1 MIAIIQLFITEPI
14 KIHGNGVDFFKFNY
28 KTWNI
33 LWCDHNC
40 NFIFIITE
48 VSSKVRKLNYKHK
61 LWEKMINLKKVSL
74 ASSVLSQ
81 LHKHHT
87 LDEST

>member
-1 MIAIIQLFITEPI
+1 MEMGLIFL
-14 KIHGNGVDFFKFNY
+14 KFNY
-28 KTWNI
+28 KTSNI
-33 LWCDHNC
+33 LWCDHNY
-40 NFIFIITE
+40 NFIFIITEVTNYNFVFIITE

-81 LHKHHT
+81 LHKNHM